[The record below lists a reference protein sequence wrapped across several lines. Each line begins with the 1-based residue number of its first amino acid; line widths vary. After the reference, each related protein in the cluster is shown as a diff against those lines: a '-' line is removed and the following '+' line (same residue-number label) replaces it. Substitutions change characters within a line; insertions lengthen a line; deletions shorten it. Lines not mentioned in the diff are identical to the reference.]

1 MSDQYINQ
9 DAVNQIVSG
18 LEQGIVSVEEVEA
31 LNKAI
36 TAGYGGAGKPTDLTY
51 GGVLQ
56 AESLEST
63 LKSVTFDMKNL
74 KMWPAISVDKAY
86 NLFEQY
92 NRLIGYGSDASPY
105 IGEGGAPQE
114 SDSTYIRDGQRIVFF
129 GTRRKVSHQMTLVR
143 TTVGD
148 IVAQQAKE
156 GTMDLLKNV
165 EREMYWGHSHF
176 ANGSTGLQNGAL
188 SDLPANSIA
197 MNGLLQ
203 QLVKGDDDAQQ
214 KSKDFEGYGEVRSIV
229 KDLDGAVLTQDDL
242 EDLAVIALENFGS
255 PSELHIEPLAL
266 SSFIKQFYPQFR
278 SAPGQQGQTVGYD
291 VNKMVT
297 SAGTID
303 FKPNLFLRPRSRT
316 RSVGVLNAPALG
328 SAAAIASKV
337 AGSAGQ
343 KGLAAGVYQYKLTF
357 VNDFGESGAIQAT
370 AGAAATAGQVTVLT
384 LSNIPS
390 GTKHIKVYRSQADGA
405 VGTEAFIGNYK
416 PAATIVDSNAKE
428 PGLGESFLL
437 DMSAECMRFKQLAP
451 LSKINFAIVT
461 TALEF
466 AIVLYGALFVYTPRF
481 NCVFGNMGK

>member
-1 MSDQYINQ
+1 MQINQ

-18 LEQGIVSVEEVEA
+18 LEQGIVSPEEVEA

-105 IGEGGAPQE
+105 IGEGGSPQE

-156 GTMDLLKNV
+156 GTTDLLKNV

-176 ANGSTGLQNGAL
+176 ANVATGLQNGAL

-242 EDLAVIALENFGS
+242 EDLAVIALENFGA

-278 SAPGQQGQTVGYD
+278 SAPGLSGQTVGYD

-297 SAGTID
+297 SAGTVD
-303 FKPNLFLRPRSRT
+303 FKPNLFLRPRGRT
-316 RSVGVLNAPALG
+316 RSVGIAGAPVLGAAAVVGAAGAAPAG
-328 SAAAIASKV
+328 T
-337 AGSAGQ
+337 
-343 KGLAAGVYQYKLTF
+343 KGLGAGDYQYKVTF
-357 VNDFGESGAIQAT
+357 VNDFGESGAIQE
-370 AGAAATAGQVTVLT
+370 AGGVTGVTAGQAVTLT
-384 LSNIPS
+384 LSNIPA
-390 GTKHIKVYRSQADGA
+390 GTKHVKVYRSQAGGA

-416 PAATIVDSNAKE
+416 PNPTIVDSGAKE
-428 PGLGESFLL
+428 PGLGEAFLL

-481 NCVFGNMGK
+481 NCVFKNMGK